1 MHKMISL
8 DLQIFSE
15 AGAAAPAATPGDT
28 AAVAVPQR
36 TGKGVNP
43 LSEVKYGIQPEE
55 NPPATTTDPT
65 TQTPATDRNAVFE
78 AMIKGDCKDLYDQKV
93 QDVVQRRLRGSKET
107 QERYEKTLPMIAM
120 MGEKYGLQP
129 DEKGNYDLT
138 ALEKAI
144 LEDDSFFEAEAD
156 QRGISVKE
164 LKEIKKMER
173 ENAELRRQVQE
184 RNSRDQAN
192 QIYAQWNRDAA
203 QLKTVYPSFDLKTE
217 MANPQFGQLLKAGVD
232 MRTAFEVLHKDEII
246 PAAMQYTAKTVEQQ
260 LSKKLAASQSRPP
273 ENGASGQGAAIVKND
288 VSQLTKADRAEIIRR
303 VQRGERIVF

>member
-1 MHKMISL
+1 MHITFWP
-8 DLQIFSE
+8 DLQLFAE
-15 AGAAAPAATPGDT
+15 AGAGSANTTSGDT
-28 AAVAVPQR
+28 AAAAVPQKA
-36 TGKGVNP
+36 GKGNNP

-78 AMIKGDCKDLYDQKV
+78 AMIKGDYKDLYDQKV

-129 DEKGNYDLT
+129 DDKGNYDLT

-164 LKEIKKMER
+164 LKAIKKIER
-173 ENAELRRQVQE
+173 DNAELRRRVQE
-184 RNSRDQAN
+184 QNSREKAN
-192 QIYAQWNRDAA
+192 QIYAQWSKDAA
-203 QLKTVYPSFDLKTE
+203 QLKTVYPTFDLKAE
-217 MANPQFGQLLKAGVD
+217 MANPKFGELLQAGVD
-232 MRTAFEVLHKDEII
+232 MRTVFEVLHKDEII

-260 LSKKLAASQSRPP
+260 LSKKLAANAGRPP
-273 ENGASGQGAAIVKND
+273 ENGGNGQGAAIVKSD
-288 VSQLTKADRAEIIRR
+288 VSQLTKEDRREIIRR
-303 VQRGERIVF
+303 VQRGETIRF